1 MMRSPYRMMH
11 LPHFRTEA
19 DAEAH
24 ARHLANTII
33 KVEMTKRKMTYRDL
47 VAALAE
53 YGVTE
58 EERNLRN
65 KISRGTFSA
74 AFFFTCLGAMK
85 VKNLDLTHW
94 LTPMDAVVA
103 DVRALIAGEPT
114 TPVSPTQRHQR
125 DEDVEAMAEIMGAK
139 PNES

>member
-11 LPHFRTEA
+11 LPYFRTAEE
-19 DAEAH
+19 AEAH
-24 ARHLANTII
+24 SRNLANTII

-94 LTPMDAVVA
+94 LTPLEDQLA
-103 DVRALIAGEPT
+103 DIRAIVAGEGAVPQ
-114 TPVSPTQRHQR
+114 TPAQQKQRH
-125 DEDVEAMAEIMGAK
+125 EDIEAMAELLGVK

>member
-1 MMRSPYRMMH
+1 MPY
-11 LPHFRTEA
+11 FRTEA

-24 ARHLANTII
+24 ARNLANTIV

-85 VKNLDLTHW
+85 VRNLDLTHW
-94 LTPMDAVVA
+94 LTPMEDAVT
-103 DVRALIAGEPT
+103 DIRAIISGEPT
-114 TPVSPTQRHQR
+114 TPVSPTQRHQH
-125 DEDVEAMAEIMGAK
+125 DEDVEAMAEIMGVK
-139 PNES
+139 PKES

>member
-1 MMRSPYRMMH
+1 MMRLPY
-11 LPHFRTEA
+11 FRTAEE
-19 DAEAH
+19 AEAH
-24 ARHLANTII
+24 ARNLANTII

-94 LTPMDAVVA
+94 LTPLEDQLA
-103 DVRALIAGEPT
+103 DIRAILSDEGGPER
-114 TPVSPTQRHQR
+114 TPAQQKQHH
-125 DEDVEAMAEIMGAK
+125 EDIDAMAELLGVK
-139 PNES
+139 PHQG

>member
-1 MMRSPYRMMH
+1 MMRSPYRMMR
-11 LPHFRTEA
+11 LPYFPTEA
-19 DAEAH
+19 EAEDH
-24 ARHLANTII
+24 ARDVANTII
-33 KVEMTKRKMTYRDL
+33 KVEMKKRQMTYRDL

-74 AFFFTCLGAMK
+74 AFFFICMGAMK

-94 LTPMDAVVA
+94 LTSPEDKLSEI
-103 DVRALIAGEPT
+103 RAILAGAEIPPQ
-114 TPVSPTQRHQR
+114 TPEQVKQRHEHIEALAQVLMEDS
-125 DEDVEAMAEIMGAK
+125 DEA
-139 PNES
+139 